1 VEISTTQLATA
12 LIRAGFYF
20 PSQRGEAEQAARDIF
35 LIINQEE
42 EEACGPPI

>member
-1 VEISTTQLATA
+1 MEIGEEELAKA

-20 PSQRGEAEQAARDIF
+20 PSQHREALVAARDI
-35 LIINQEE
+35 LEIVILER